1 MEKLYYSYEDFRK
14 DVLALLPKLQNHYDT
29 LIGISRGGLTLTQAL
44 AEALDIRNVQTLRTI
59 SYDTTQKRD
68 DFLLI
73 DNTDL
78 HLSKKVLIVDDI
90 SDSGETLLKVMRYLT
105 TKYPK
110 TTFETVTLFYKETSL
125 YKPTFYAN
133 ISTQWINFFWEVDF
147 IKKSS

>member
-14 DVLALLPKLQNHYDT
+14 DVLALLPKLQNEYDT
-29 LIGISRGGLTLTQAL
+29 IVGISRGGLTFAQAI
-44 AEALDIRNVQTLRTI
+44 AEALDIRNLQTLRTV

-73 DNTDL
+73 ENTDL
-78 HLSKKVLIVDDI
+78 KLSKKVLVVDDI
-90 SDSGETLLKVMRYLT
+90 SDSGETLLKVMQHLKV
-105 TKYPK
+105 KYPHI
-110 TTFETVTLFYKETSL
+110 TFETVTLFYKETSL

-147 IKKSS
+147 IQKNS